1 MQGLRFARKAA
12 LVALASALL
21 IGAQGS
27 AFARGHGGGFH
38 GGGFHGGG
46 LGGFHGGGFR
56 GYGGWHGGYGGW
68 HGGYGGWHGG
78 YGGGWGWAP
87 GWGLGLGV
95 YLGTLPWYY
104 STFWWDGVPYYYA
117 DNNYY
122 LWDDGADAYEQVQP
136 PPEVAQQAAVAPAT
150 PPELFAY
157 PDKGQT
163 AQQQAADKSQC
174 SQWAT
179 AQTGFTPSSAGARVK
194 DDPTESKENTLTEG
208 AKRQGYLRAEGAC
221 LEARG
226 YTVG

>member
-1 MQGLRFARKAA
+1 M
-12 LVALASALL
+12 
-21 IGAQGS
+21 
-27 AFARGHGGGFH
+27 
-38 GGGFHGGG
+38 
-46 LGGFHGGGFR
+46 
-56 GYGGWHGGYGGW
+56 
-68 HGGYGGWHGG
+68 
-78 YGGGWGWAP
+78 
-87 GWGLGLGV
+87 

-136 PPEVAQQAAVAPAT
+136 PPEVAQQAAAAPST

-163 AQQQAADKSQC
+163 ARQQAADKSQC

-179 AQTGFTPSSAGARVK
+179 GQTGFAPASAGARAK
-194 DDPTESKENTLTEG
+194 DTQAEG
-208 AKRQGYLRAEGAC
+208 AKRQDYLRAEGAC